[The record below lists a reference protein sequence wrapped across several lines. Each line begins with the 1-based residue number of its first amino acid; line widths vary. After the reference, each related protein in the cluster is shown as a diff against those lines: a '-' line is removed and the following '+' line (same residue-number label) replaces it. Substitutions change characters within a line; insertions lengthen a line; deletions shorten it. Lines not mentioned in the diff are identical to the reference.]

1 MNMFR
6 IVSKLLLVFILT
18 ICISVSYSQ
27 DSLHSNIE
35 LNLKEH
41 PPLEIP
47 LRYSGTYGELRPNHF
62 HAGVDLKT
70 QGREGFPVYAVE
82 DGFLSR
88 IKVDTGSY
96 GKVIYLDHPELNKTT
111 VYAHLNRFSPKIQS
125 YIKGEQY
132 LHQTYEIQ
140 RYLRPTQIPVKKG
153 EIIGYSGNTGNSFGP
168 HLHFEVRDRESEEP
182 VNPLQFGLEA
192 TDNDPPTIQGL
203 YLYESEE
210 PHVVTTFENRT
221 MIALKTVKER
231 IHYSAT
237 DTISV
242 QGYYSFG
249 IQSFDRLDL
258 SANKNGWYRLE
269 LKRNDSLIS
278 QLTIDRFNFT
288 ENPLINR
295 SIDYPFYETSNNRVL
310 LTTKE
315 ASNPLGFFK
324 NSPSTELFKA
334 EVGKIDYWKLTLSD
348 YSGNTSSID
357 WTTKGVEGVKK
368 LTIPFGNS
376 TINQTVNN
384 QLLEAQ
390 LIAIENSI
398 YSMEGVDF
406 HLSGDTLSIG
416 PKDVLVRNPLLLQ
429 IIPKEIKQK
438 PSWGSYAFFGQIG
451 KKETNFIRK
460 VESDTLSV
468 TLRNTGDFHFA
479 YDSIAPVVTPRNFSS
494 GQAINGYRYLE
505 IEAEDKETGIKS
517 FEGYLD
523 GQWVLFEHEPK
534 QNRFTF
540 DTSDILLIP
549 GVHTLEFE
557 VEDLLGN
564 KAKKTF
570 SLTIN

>member
-1 MNMFR
+1 VSMSR
-6 IVSKLLLVFILT
+6 IFSKILFIFILT
-18 ICISVSYSQ
+18 ICFSIAYSQ
-27 DSLHSNIE
+27 DSLYSNTE
-35 LNLKEH
+35 LNLKDH

-47 LRYSGTYGELRPNHF
+47 LHYSGTYGELRPNHF

-140 RYLRPTQIPVKKG
+140 RYLRPSQIPVKKG

-182 VNPLQFGLEA
+182 MNPLQFGLEA
-192 TDNDPPTIQGL
+192 TDNDPPTIQGF

-210 PHVVTTFENRT
+210 PQLITTFENRT

-237 DTISV
+237 DTINV

-269 LKRNDSLIS
+269 LMRNDSVIS
-278 QLTIDRFNFT
+278 ELTIDRFNFT

-295 SIDYPFYETSNNRVL
+295 SIDYQFYETSNNRVL

-334 EVGKIDYWKLTLSD
+334 AVGKIDDWKITLSD
-348 YSGNTSSID
+348 YSGNTSSIH
-357 WTTKGVEGVKK
+357 WTTKGVKDVKK
-368 LTIPFGNS
+368 MNIPFGNP
-376 TINQTVNN
+376 TTNERANN
-384 QLLEAQ
+384 HLLEAQ
-390 LIAIENSI
+390 LIAVENSI
-398 YSMEGVDF
+398 YSIEGLAF
-406 HLSGDTLSIG
+406 RLSGDTLSIG
-416 PKDVLVRNPLLLQ
+416 PKDVLVRNPLLLK
-429 IIPKEIKQK
+429 IIAKEIKQK
-438 PSWGSYAFFGQIG
+438 PSWLSYAFLGQIG
-451 KKETNFIRK
+451 KKGTNFIRK
-460 VESDTLSV
+460 VESDTLSI

-479 YDSIAPVVTPRNFSS
+479 YDSIAPIVTPRNFSS

-505 IEAEDKETGIKS
+505 LEAEDKETGIKS

-523 GQWVLFEHEPK
+523 GQWILFEYEPK

>member
-1 MNMFR
+1 VNMFR

-111 VYAHLNRFSPKIQS
+111 VYAHLNRFSPKIQN

-182 VNPLQFGLEA
+182 MNPLQFGLEA

-210 PHVVTTFENRT
+210 PQVVTTFENRT
-221 MIALKTVKER
+221 MIAMKTVKER

-269 LKRNDSLIS
+269 LKRNDSLITE
-278 QLTIDRFNFT
+278 LTIDRFNFT

-295 SIDYPFYETSNNRVL
+295 SIDYHFYETSNNRVL

-398 YSMEGVDF
+398 YSMEGIDF

-479 YDSIAPVVTPRNFSS
+479 YDSIAPIVTPRNFSS

-505 IEAEDKETGIKS
+505 IEADDKETGIKS

-564 KAKKTF
+564 KAKKIF

>member
-1 MNMFR
+1 MNMSR
-6 IVSKLLLVFILT
+6 IPSKLLFAFILT

-27 DSLHSNIE
+27 DSLYSNTE
-35 LNLKEH
+35 LNLREH
-41 PPLEIP
+41 PPLGIP

-96 GKVIYLDHPELNKTT
+96 GKVIYLDHPEINKST
-111 VYAHLNRFSPKIQS
+111 VYAHLNRFSPKIQN

-168 HLHFEVRDRESEEP
+168 HLHFEVRDRETEEP
-182 VNPLQFGLEA
+182 MNPLQFGLEA
-192 TDNDPPTIQGL
+192 ADHDPPTIQGF
-203 YLYESEE
+203 YLYESEQ
-210 PHVVTTFENRT
+210 PQVVTTFENRT

-231 IHYSAT
+231 IRYSAT

-278 QLTIDRFNFT
+278 ELIIDRFNFT

-295 SIDYPFYETSNNRVL
+295 SIDYHFYEASNNRVL
-310 LTTKE
+310 LATKE
-315 ASNPLGFFK
+315 TSNPLGFFK
-324 NSPSTELFKA
+324 NSPSNELFKA
-334 EVGKIDYWKLTLSD
+334 EAGKIDDWKLTLSD

-357 WTTKGVEGVKK
+357 WTTKGVKGVKK
-368 LTIPFGNS
+368 MSIPFGNS
-376 TINQTVNN
+376 EINQRVNN
-384 QLLEAQ
+384 QLLDAQ

-398 YSMEGVDF
+398 YSIEGLDF
-406 HLSGDTLSIG
+406 YLSGDTLSIG
-416 PKDVLVRNPLLLQ
+416 PKDVLVRNPLLLK

-438 PSWGSYAFFGQIG
+438 PSWLSYAFFGRIG
-451 KKETNFIRK
+451 KKGTNFIRK
-460 VESDTLSV
+460 VELDTLSV

-517 FEGYLD
+517 FEGSID

-557 VEDLLGN
+557 IEDLLGN
-564 KAKKTF
+564 KTKKTF

>member
-1 MNMFR
+1 MSMSR

-18 ICISVSYSQ
+18 ICISASYSQ
-27 DSLHSNIE
+27 DSLQSNIE
-35 LNLKEH
+35 LNLNEH

-88 IKVDTGSY
+88 IKVETGSY
-96 GKVIYLDHPELNKTT
+96 GKVVYLDHPELNKTT
-111 VYAHLNRFSPKIQS
+111 VYAHLNRFSPKIQN

-140 RYLRPTQIPVKKG
+140 RYLRPTQITVKKG

-182 VNPLQFGLEA
+182 MNPLQFGLEA
-192 TDNDPPTIQGL
+192 KDNDPPTIQGL

-210 PHVVTTFENRT
+210 PQVVTTFENRT

-231 IHYSAT
+231 IQYSAT
-237 DTISV
+237 DTIRV

-278 QLTIDRFNFT
+278 ELTIDRFNFT

-295 SIDYPFYETSNNRVL
+295 SIDYQFYETSNNRVL

-384 QLLEAQ
+384 QFLEAQ

-398 YSMEGVDF
+398 YSMEGLDF
-406 HLSGDTLSIG
+406 QLTGDTLSIE
-416 PKDVLVRNPLLLQ
+416 PKEVLVRNPLLLQ

-438 PSWGSYAFFGQIG
+438 PSWVSYAFFGQIG
-451 KKETNFIRK
+451 KKETKFIRK

>member
-1 MNMFR
+1 MSMSR

-18 ICISVSYSQ
+18 ICISASYSQ
-27 DSLHSNIE
+27 DSLQSNIE
-35 LNLKEH
+35 LNLNQH

-88 IKVDTGSY
+88 IKVETGSY
-96 GKVIYLDHPELNKTT
+96 GKVVYLDHPELNKTT
-111 VYAHLNRFSPKIQS
+111 VYAHLNRFSPKIQN

-140 RYLRPTQIPVKKG
+140 RYLRPTQITVKKG

-182 VNPLQFGLEA
+182 MNPLQFGLEA
-192 TDNDPPTIQGL
+192 KDNDPPTIQGL

-210 PHVVTTFENRT
+210 PQVVTTFENRT

-231 IHYSAT
+231 IQYSAT

-269 LKRNDSLIS
+269 LKRNDSLITE
-278 QLTIDRFNFT
+278 LTIDRFNFT

-295 SIDYPFYETSNNRVL
+295 SIDYHFYETSNNRVL

-384 QLLEAQ
+384 QFLEAQ

-398 YSMEGVDF
+398 YSMEGLDF
-406 HLSGDTLSIG
+406 QLTGDTLSIE
-416 PKDVLVRNPLLLQ
+416 PKEVLVRNPLLLQ

-438 PSWGSYAFFGQIG
+438 PSWVSYAFFGQIG
-451 KKETNFIRK
+451 KKETKFIRK

-523 GQWVLFEHEPK
+523 GQWVLFEYEPK

>member
-1 MNMFR
+1 MSMSR

-27 DSLHSNIE
+27 DSLQSNIE
-35 LNLKEH
+35 LNLNQH
-41 PPLEIP
+41 PPLKIP

-70 QGREGFPVYAVE
+70 QEREGFPVYAVE

-88 IKVDTGSY
+88 IKVETGSY
-96 GKVIYLDHPELNKTT
+96 GKVVYLDHPELNKTT
-111 VYAHLNRFSPKIQS
+111 VYAHLNRFSPKIQN

-140 RYLRPTQIPVKKG
+140 RYLRPTQITVKKG

-182 VNPLQFGLEA
+182 MNPLQFGLEA
-192 TDNDPPTIQGL
+192 KDNDPPTIQGL

-210 PHVVTTFENRT
+210 PQVVTTFENRT

-231 IHYSAT
+231 IQYSAT

-278 QLTIDRFNFT
+278 ELTIDRFNFT

-295 SIDYPFYETSNNRVL
+295 SIDYHFYETSNNRVL

-398 YSMEGVDF
+398 YSMEGLDF
-406 HLSGDTLSIG
+406 QLTGDTLSIE
-416 PKDVLVRNPLLLQ
+416 PKEVLVRNPLLLQ

-438 PSWGSYAFFGQIG
+438 PSWVSYAFFGQIG
-451 KKETNFIRK
+451 KKETKFIRK

>member
-1 MNMFR
+1 MSMSR

-18 ICISVSYSQ
+18 ICISASYSQ
-27 DSLHSNIE
+27 DSLQSNIE
-35 LNLKEH
+35 LNLNEH

-88 IKVDTGSY
+88 IKVETGSY
-96 GKVIYLDHPELNKTT
+96 GKVVYLDHPELNKTT
-111 VYAHLNRFSPKIQS
+111 VYAHLNRFSPKIQN

-132 LHQTYEIQ
+132 VHQTYEIQ
-140 RYLRPTQIPVKKG
+140 RYLRPTQITVKKG

-168 HLHFEVRDRESEEP
+168 HLHFEVRDRKSEEP
-182 VNPLQFGLEA
+182 MNPLQFGLEA
-192 TDNDPPTIQGL
+192 KDNDPPTIQGL

-210 PHVVTTFENRT
+210 PQVVTTFENRT

-231 IHYSAT
+231 IQYSAT
-237 DTISV
+237 DTIRV

-278 QLTIDRFNFT
+278 ELTIDRFNFT

-295 SIDYPFYETSNNRVL
+295 SIDYHFYETSNNRVL

-384 QLLEAQ
+384 QFLEAQ

-398 YSMEGVDF
+398 YSMEGLDF
-406 HLSGDTLSIG
+406 QLTGDTLSIE
-416 PKDVLVRNPLLLQ
+416 PKEVLVRNPLLLQ

-438 PSWGSYAFFGQIG
+438 PSWVSYAFFGQIG
-451 KKETNFIRK
+451 KKETKFIRK

-505 IEAEDKETGIKS
+505 IEAEDQETGIKS

-564 KAKKTF
+564 KVKKTF

>member
-1 MNMFR
+1 MSMSR
-6 IVSKLLLVFILT
+6 IFSRILFIFILNL
-18 ICISVSYSQ
+18 CISISYAQ
-27 DSLHSNIE
+27 DSLPLKIG

-70 QGREGFPVYAVE
+70 QGREGFPIYAVE

-96 GKVIYLDHPELNKTT
+96 GKVIYIDHPELNKTT

-125 YIKGEQY
+125 YIKSEQY

-182 VNPLQFGLEA
+182 LNPLQFGLEA
-192 TDNDPPTIQGL
+192 ADNDPPTIQGF
-203 YLYESEE
+203 YLYESVE
-210 PHVVTTFENRT
+210 PQVVTTFENRT

-231 IHYSAT
+231 IHYSVT

-278 QLTIDRFNFT
+278 ELTIDRFNFI

-295 SIDYPFYETSNNRVL
+295 SIDYHFYETSNNRVL

-334 EVGKIDYWKLTLSD
+334 EEGKIDDWKLTLSD

-357 WTTKGVEGVKK
+357 WTTKGVEEVKK

-376 TINQTVNN
+376 TINQSVNN
-384 QLLEAQ
+384 QLIEAQ
-390 LIAIENSI
+390 LIAVENSI
-398 YSMEGVDF
+398 YSVEGLDF
-406 HLSGDTLSIG
+406 RLSGDTLSIR
-416 PKDVLVRNPLLLQ
+416 PKDVLVRNPLLLK

-438 PSWGSYAFFGQIG
+438 PSWLSYAFLGQIG
-451 KKETNFIRK
+451 KNETNFIRK

-468 TLRNTGDFHFA
+468 TLRSTGDFYFA
-479 YDSIAPVVTPRNFSS
+479 YDSIAPVITPRNFSS

-505 IEAEDKETGIKS
+505 IEAEDQETGIKS

>member
-1 MNMFR
+1 VNMFR

-438 PSWGSYAFFGQIG
+438 PNWGSYAFFGQIG

-479 YDSIAPVVTPRNFSS
+479 YDSIAPIVTPRNFSS

-505 IEAEDKETGIKS
+505 IEADDKETGIKS

>member
-18 ICISVSYSQ
+18 VCISASYSQ
-27 DSLHSNIE
+27 DSLQSNIE
-35 LNLKEH
+35 LNLNQH
-41 PPLEIP
+41 PPLKIP

-88 IKVDTGSY
+88 IKVETGSY
-96 GKVIYLDHPELNKTT
+96 GKVVYLDHPKLNKTT
-111 VYAHLNRFSPKIQS
+111 VYAHLNRFSPKIQN

-210 PHVVTTFENRT
+210 PQVVTTFENRT
-221 MIALKTVKER
+221 MIAMKTVKER

-368 LTIPFGNS
+368 LTIPFGNL

-398 YSMEGVDF
+398 YSMEGIDF
-406 HLSGDTLSIG
+406 NYPET
-416 PKDVLVRNPLLLQ
+416 RYPLDLRMYWF
-429 IIPKEIKQK
+429 EIHYCFK
-438 PSWGSYAFFGQIG
+438 
-451 KKETNFIRK
+451 
-460 VESDTLSV
+460 
-468 TLRNTGDFHFA
+468 
-479 YDSIAPVVTPRNFSS
+479 
-494 GQAINGYRYLE
+494 
-505 IEAEDKETGIKS
+505 
-517 FEGYLD
+517 
-523 GQWVLFEHEPK
+523 
-534 QNRFTF
+534 
-540 DTSDILLIP
+540 
-549 GVHTLEFE
+549 
-557 VEDLLGN
+557 
-564 KAKKTF
+564 
-570 SLTIN
+570 

>member
-1 MNMFR
+1 MSMSR

-18 ICISVSYSQ
+18 ICISASYSQ
-27 DSLHSNIE
+27 DSLQSNIE
-35 LNLKEH
+35 LNLNQH
-41 PPLEIP
+41 PPLKIP

-88 IKVDTGSY
+88 IKVETGSY
-96 GKVIYLDHPELNKTT
+96 GKVVYLDHPELNKTT
-111 VYAHLNRFSPKIQS
+111 VYAHLNRFSPKIQN

-140 RYLRPTQIPVKKG
+140 RYLRPTQITVKKG

-182 VNPLQFGLEA
+182 MNPLQFGLEA
-192 TDNDPPTIQGL
+192 KDNDPPTIQGL

-210 PHVVTTFENRT
+210 PQVVTTFENRT

-231 IHYSAT
+231 IQYSAT

-269 LKRNDSLIS
+269 LKRNDSLITE
-278 QLTIDRFNFT
+278 LTIDRFNFT

-295 SIDYPFYETSNNRVL
+295 SIDYHFYETSNNRVL

-357 WTTKGVEGVKK
+357 WTTKGVEEVKK

-384 QLLEAQ
+384 QFLEAQ

-398 YSMEGVDF
+398 YSMEGLDF
-406 HLSGDTLSIG
+406 QLTGDTLSIE
-416 PKDVLVRNPLLLQ
+416 PKEVLVRNPLLLQ

-438 PSWGSYAFFGQIG
+438 PSWVSYAFFGQIG
-451 KKETNFIRK
+451 KKETKFIRK

>member
-1 MNMFR
+1 MSR

-18 ICISVSYSQ
+18 ICISASYSQ
-27 DSLHSNIE
+27 DSLQSNIE
-35 LNLKEH
+35 LNLNEH

-88 IKVDTGSY
+88 IKVETGSY
-96 GKVIYLDHPELNKTT
+96 GKVVYLDHPELNKTT
-111 VYAHLNRFSPKIQS
+111 VYAHLNRFSPKIQN

-140 RYLRPTQIPVKKG
+140 RYLRPTQITVKKG

-182 VNPLQFGLEA
+182 MNPLQFGLEA
-192 TDNDPPTIQGL
+192 KDNDPPTIQGL

-210 PHVVTTFENRT
+210 PQVVTTFENRT

-231 IHYSAT
+231 IQYSAT
-237 DTISV
+237 DTIRV

-278 QLTIDRFNFT
+278 ELTIDRFNFT

-295 SIDYPFYETSNNRVL
+295 SIDYHFYETSNNRVL

-384 QLLEAQ
+384 QFLEAQ

-398 YSMEGVDF
+398 YSMEGLDF
-406 HLSGDTLSIG
+406 QLTGDTLSIE
-416 PKDVLVRNPLLLQ
+416 PKEVLVRNPLLLQ

-438 PSWGSYAFFGQIG
+438 PSWVSYAFFGQIG
-451 KKETNFIRK
+451 KKETKFIRK

>member
-1 MNMFR
+1 VSMSR
-6 IVSKLLLVFILT
+6 IFSKLLLSFIIIT
-18 ICISVSYSQ
+18 CISASYSQ
-27 DSLHSNIE
+27 DSVYRNSE
-35 LNLKEH
+35 LNLKNH
-41 PPLEIP
+41 PPLKIP

-88 IKVDTGSY
+88 IKVDIGSY

-125 YIKGEQY
+125 YVKGEQY

-140 RYLRPTQIPVKKG
+140 RYLRPSQIPVKKG

-168 HLHFEVRDRESEEP
+168 HLHFEVRERESEEP
-182 VNPLQFGLEA
+182 INPLQFGLEA
-192 TDNDPPTIQGL
+192 ADSDPPTIQGF

-210 PHVVTTFENRT
+210 PQVVTAFENRT
-221 MIALKTVKER
+221 LIALNTVNER

-278 QLTIDRFNFT
+278 ELIIDRFNFT

-295 SIDYPFYETSNNRVL
+295 SIDYHFYETSNNRVL

-315 ASNPLGFFK
+315 AGNPLGFFK
-324 NSPSTELFKA
+324 NSPSTELFTA
-334 EVGKIDYWKLTLSD
+334 EVGKIDDWNLTLSD

-368 LTIPFGNS
+368 MTIPFGNS
-376 TINQTVNN
+376 TINQSVNN

-398 YSMEGVDF
+398 YSIEGIDLS
-406 HLSGDTLSIG
+406 LSGDTISVG
-416 PKDVLVRNPLLLQ
+416 PKDVLVRNPLLLK

-438 PSWGSYAFFGQIG
+438 PSWLSYAFFGQIG
-451 KKETNFIRK
+451 KKGTSFIRK

-479 YDSIAPVVTPRNFSS
+479 YDSIAPIVIPRNFSS

-505 IEAEDKETGIKS
+505 VEAEDKETGIKS

-523 GQWVLFEHEPK
+523 GQWILFEYEPK

-564 KAKKTF
+564 KSKKIF

>member
-1 MNMFR
+1 VSMSR

-18 ICISVSYSQ
+18 VCISASYSQ
-27 DSLHSNIE
+27 DSLQSNIE
-35 LNLKEH
+35 LNLNQH
-41 PPLEIP
+41 PPLKIP

-88 IKVDTGSY
+88 IKVETGSY
-96 GKVIYLDHPELNKTT
+96 GKVVYLDHPKLNKTT
-111 VYAHLNRFSPKIQS
+111 VYAHLNRFSPKIQN

-140 RYLRPTQIPVKKG
+140 RYLRPTQITVKKG

-182 VNPLQFGLEA
+182 MNPLQFGLEA
-192 TDNDPPTIQGL
+192 KDNDPPTIQGL

-210 PHVVTTFENRT
+210 PQVVTTFENRT

-231 IHYSAT
+231 IQYSAT

-269 LKRNDSLIS
+269 LKRNDSLITE
-278 QLTIDRFNFT
+278 LTIDRFNFT

-295 SIDYPFYETSNNRVL
+295 SIDYHFYETSNNRVL

-398 YSMEGVDF
+398 YSMEGVNL

-438 PSWGSYAFFGQIG
+438 PNWGSYAFFGQIG

-479 YDSIAPVVTPRNFSS
+479 YDSIAPIVTPRNFSS

-505 IEAEDKETGIKS
+505 IEADDKETGIKS

>member
-1 MNMFR
+1 MSMSR

-18 ICISVSYSQ
+18 ICISASYSQ
-27 DSLHSNIE
+27 DSLQSNIE
-35 LNLKEH
+35 LNLNQH

-88 IKVDTGSY
+88 IKVETGSY
-96 GKVIYLDHPELNKTT
+96 GKVVYLDHPELNKTT
-111 VYAHLNRFSPKIQS
+111 VYAHLNRFSPKIQN

-182 VNPLQFGLEA
+182 MNPLQFGLEA
-192 TDNDPPTIQGL
+192 KDNDPPTIQGL

-210 PHVVTTFENRT
+210 PQVVTTFENRT

-231 IHYSAT
+231 IQYSAT

-278 QLTIDRFNFT
+278 ELTIDRFNFT

-295 SIDYPFYETSNNRVL
+295 SIDYHFYETSNNRVL

-398 YSMEGVDF
+398 YSMEGLDF
-406 HLSGDTLSIG
+406 QLSGDTLSIE
-416 PKDVLVRNPLLLQ
+416 PKEVLVRNPLLLQ

-438 PSWGSYAFFGQIG
+438 PSWVSYAFFGQIG
-451 KKETNFIRK
+451 KKETKFIRK

>member
-398 YSMEGVDF
+398 YSMEGIDF

-438 PSWGSYAFFGQIG
+438 PNWGSYAFFGQIG

-479 YDSIAPVVTPRNFSS
+479 YDSIAPIVTPRNFSS

-505 IEAEDKETGIKS
+505 IEADDKETGIKS

-564 KAKKTF
+564 KAKKIF

>member
-1 MNMFR
+1 MSMSR
-6 IVSKLLLVFILT
+6 IFSKILFSFILT
-18 ICISVSYSQ
+18 ICISISYSQ
-27 DSLHSNIE
+27 DSLRSDTR

-88 IKVDTGSY
+88 IKVETGSY
-96 GKVIYLDHPELNKTT
+96 GKVIYLDHPELSKTT

-140 RYLRPTQIPVKKG
+140 RYLRSSQIPVKKG

-182 VNPLQFGLEA
+182 MNPLQFGLEA
-192 TDNDPPTIQGL
+192 ADNDPPTIQGF

-210 PHVVTTFENRT
+210 PEAVTTFENRT
-221 MIALKTVKER
+221 MIALKTVEER
-231 IHYSAT
+231 IYYSVT

-269 LKRNDSLIS
+269 LMRNDSLIS
-278 QLTIDRFNFT
+278 ELTIDRFNFT
-288 ENPLINR
+288 ENSLINR
-295 SIDYPFYETSNNRVL
+295 SIDYQFYETSNNRVL

-315 ASNPLGFFK
+315 ASSPLGFFK
-324 NSPSTELFKA
+324 TSPSTELFKA

-348 YSGNTSSID
+348 YSGNTSSIN
-357 WTTKGVEGVKK
+357 WTTKGVQGVKK
-368 LTIPFGNS
+368 MAMPFGNL
-376 TINQTVNN
+376 TTNQSVNN

-390 LIAIENSI
+390 LIAVENSI
-398 YSMEGVDF
+398 YSTEGLDF
-406 HLSGDTLSIG
+406 RLSGDTLSIG
-416 PKDVLVRNPLLLQ
+416 PKDVLVRNPLLLK
-429 IIPKEIKQK
+429 IIAKEIKQK
-438 PSWGSYAFFGQIG
+438 PSWLSYAFLGQIG
-451 KKETNFIRK
+451 KKGINFIRK
-460 VESDTLSV
+460 VESDTLSI

-479 YDSIAPVVTPRNFSS
+479 YDSIAPVVAPRNFSS

-523 GQWVLFEHEPK
+523 GQWILFEHEPK

-549 GVHTLEFE
+549 GAHTLEFE

>member
-1 MNMFR
+1 
-6 IVSKLLLVFILT
+6 
-18 ICISVSYSQ
+18 
-27 DSLHSNIE
+27 
-35 LNLKEH
+35 LNLNEH

-88 IKVDTGSY
+88 IKVETGSY
-96 GKVIYLDHPELNKTT
+96 GKVVYLDHPELNKTT
-111 VYAHLNRFSPKIQS
+111 VYAHLNRFSPKIQN

-140 RYLRPTQIPVKKG
+140 RYLRPTQITVKKG

-182 VNPLQFGLEA
+182 MNPLQFGLEA
-192 TDNDPPTIQGL
+192 KDNDPPTIQGL

-210 PHVVTTFENRT
+210 PQVVTTFENRT

-231 IHYSAT
+231 IQYSAT
-237 DTISV
+237 DTIRV

-278 QLTIDRFNFT
+278 ELTIDRFNFT

-295 SIDYPFYETSNNRVL
+295 SIDYHFYETSNNRVL

-384 QLLEAQ
+384 QFLEAQ

-398 YSMEGVDF
+398 YSMEGLDF
-406 HLSGDTLSIG
+406 QLTGDTLSIE
-416 PKDVLVRNPLLLQ
+416 PKEVLVRNPLLLQ

-438 PSWGSYAFFGQIG
+438 PSWVSYAFFGQIG
-451 KKETNFIRK
+451 KKETKFIRK

>member
-1 MNMFR
+1 M
-6 IVSKLLLVFILT
+6 
-18 ICISVSYSQ
+18 SYAQ
-27 DSLHSNIE
+27 DSLSLKTG

-168 HLHFEVRDRESEEP
+168 HLHFEVRDRASEEP
-182 VNPLQFGLEA
+182 MNPFQFGLEA
-192 TDNDPPTIQGL
+192 IDNDPPTIQGF

-210 PHVVTTFENRT
+210 PQVVTTLENRT
-221 MIALKTVKER
+221 MITLKTVKER

-258 SANKNGWYRLE
+258 SSNKNGWYRLA

-278 QLTIDRFNFT
+278 ELTIDRFNFT

-295 SIDYPFYETSNNRVL
+295 SIDYHFYETSNNRVL

-315 ASNPLGFFK
+315 VSNPLGFFK
-324 NSPSTELFKA
+324 SSPSTELFKA
-334 EVGKIDYWKLTLSD
+334 EVGKIDDWELTLSD

-368 LTIPFGNS
+368 LNLPFGNS
-376 TINQTVNN
+376 TINQSLNN

-390 LIAIENSI
+390 LIAVENSI
-398 YSMEGVDF
+398 YSIEGLDF
-406 HLSGDTLSIG
+406 RLSGDTLSIQ
-416 PKDVLVRNPLLLQ
+416 PKDVLVRNPLLLK
-429 IIPKEIKQK
+429 IIPKAIKQK
-438 PSWGSYAFFGQIG
+438 PSWLSYAFLGQIG
-451 KKETNFIRK
+451 KKGTNFIRK

-468 TLRNTGDFHFA
+468 TLRSTGDFYFA
-479 YDSIAPVVTPRNFSS
+479 YDSIAPVITPRNFSS

>member
-1 MNMFR
+1 VNMFR

-269 LKRNDSLIS
+269 LKRNDSLITE
-278 QLTIDRFNFT
+278 LTIDRFNFT

-295 SIDYPFYETSNNRVL
+295 SIDYHFYETSNNRVL

-368 LTIPFGNS
+368 LTIPFGNL

-390 LIAIENSI
+390 LIAIKNSI
-398 YSMEGVDF
+398 YSMEGIDF

-479 YDSIAPVVTPRNFSS
+479 YDSIAPIVTPRNFSS

-505 IEAEDKETGIKS
+505 IEADDKETGIKS

-564 KAKKTF
+564 KAKKIF

>member
-1 MNMFR
+1 
-6 IVSKLLLVFILT
+6 
-18 ICISVSYSQ
+18 
-27 DSLHSNIE
+27 
-35 LNLKEH
+35 
-41 PPLEIP
+41 
-47 LRYSGTYGELRPNHF
+47 
-62 HAGVDLKT
+62 
-70 QGREGFPVYAVE
+70 
-82 DGFLSR
+82 
-88 IKVDTGSY
+88 
-96 GKVIYLDHPELNKTT
+96 
-111 VYAHLNRFSPKIQS
+111 
-125 YIKGEQY
+125 
-132 LHQTYEIQ
+132 
-140 RYLRPTQIPVKKG
+140 
-153 EIIGYSGNTGNSFGP
+153 
-168 HLHFEVRDRESEEP
+168 
-182 VNPLQFGLEA
+182 
-192 TDNDPPTIQGL
+192 
-203 YLYESEE
+203 
-210 PHVVTTFENRT
+210 
-221 MIALKTVKER
+221 
-231 IHYSAT
+231 
-237 DTISV
+237 
-242 QGYYSFG
+242 
-249 IQSFDRLDL
+249 
-258 SANKNGWYRLE
+258 
-269 LKRNDSLIS
+269 
-278 QLTIDRFNFT
+278 
-288 ENPLINR
+288 
-295 SIDYPFYETSNNRVL
+295 

-438 PSWGSYAFFGQIG
+438 PSWVSYAFFGQIG
-451 KKETNFIRK
+451 KKETKFIRK

-479 YDSIAPVVTPRNFSS
+479 YDSIAPIITPRNFSS

-505 IEAEDKETGIKS
+505 IEADDKETGIKS

-557 VEDLLGN
+557 VEDLVGN

>member
-1 MNMFR
+1 MNMSR
-6 IVSKLLLVFILT
+6 IFSRILFSLIST
-18 ICISVSYSQ
+18 ICISISYAQ
-27 DSLHSNIE
+27 DSLHLKTE
-35 LNLKEH
+35 LNLKDH

-88 IKVDTGSY
+88 IKVETGSY
-96 GKVIYLDHPELNKTT
+96 GKVIYLDHPELSKTT

-132 LHQTYEIQ
+132 LHQTYDIQ
-140 RYLRPTQIPVKKG
+140 RYLRPSQIPVKKG
-153 EIIGYSGNTGNSFGP
+153 EVIGYSGNTGNSFGP

-182 VNPLQFGLEA
+182 MNPLQFGLEA
-192 TDNDPPTIQGL
+192 ADNDPPTIQGF

-210 PHVVTTFENRT
+210 PQVVTTFENRT

-231 IHYSAT
+231 ILYSAT
-237 DTISV
+237 DTINV

-269 LKRNDSLIS
+269 LMRNDSLIS
-278 QLTIDRFNFT
+278 ELTIDRFNFT

-295 SIDYPFYETSNNRVL
+295 SIDYQFYETSNNRVL

-324 NSPSTELFKA
+324 TNPSTEMFKA
-334 EVGKIDYWKLTLSD
+334 EVGKIDDWKLTLSD
-348 YSGNTSSID
+348 YSGNTSSIH

-368 LTIPFGNS
+368 MTIPFGNL
-376 TINQTVNN
+376 TINQSVSN
-384 QLLEAQ
+384 QLLETQ
-390 LIAIENSI
+390 LIAVENSI
-398 YSMEGVDF
+398 YSIEDLDF
-406 HLSGDTLSIG
+406 RLSGDTLSIG
-416 PKDVLVRNPLLLQ
+416 PKDVLVRNPLLLK
-429 IIPKEIKQK
+429 IIAKEIKQK
-438 PSWGSYAFFGQIG
+438 PSWLSYAYLGQIG
-451 KKETNFIRK
+451 KKGTNFIRK
-460 VESDTLSV
+460 VESDTVSI

-517 FEGYLD
+517 YEGYLD
-523 GQWVLFEHEPK
+523 GQWILFEYEPK
-534 QNRFTF
+534 ENRFTF

>member
-1 MNMFR
+1 MSMSR
-6 IVSKLLLVFILT
+6 IFSKLLFIYIST
-18 ICISVSYSQ
+18 SCISTSYSQ

-111 VYAHLNRFSPKIQS
+111 VYAHLNRFSPKIQN

-182 VNPLQFGLEA
+182 MNPLQFGLEA

-210 PHVVTTFENRT
+210 PQVVTTFENRT
-221 MIALKTVKER
+221 MIAMKTVKER

-278 QLTIDRFNFT
+278 ELTIDRFNFT

-295 SIDYPFYETSNNRVL
+295 SIDYHFYETSNNRVL

-398 YSMEGVDF
+398 YSMEGIDF

-438 PSWGSYAFFGQIG
+438 PSWVSYAFFGQIG
-451 KKETNFIRK
+451 KKETKFIRK

-479 YDSIAPVVTPRNFSS
+479 YDSIAPIVTPRNFSS

-505 IEAEDKETGIKS
+505 IEADDKETGIKS

>member
-1 MNMFR
+1 MSMSR

-18 ICISVSYSQ
+18 ICISASYSQ
-27 DSLHSNIE
+27 DSLQSNIE
-35 LNLKEH
+35 LNLNEH

-88 IKVDTGSY
+88 IKVETGSY
-96 GKVIYLDHPELNKTT
+96 GKVVYLDHPELNKTT
-111 VYAHLNRFSPKIQS
+111 VYAHLNRFSPKIQN

-140 RYLRPTQIPVKKG
+140 RYLRPTQITVKKG

-182 VNPLQFGLEA
+182 MNPLQFGLEA
-192 TDNDPPTIQGL
+192 KDNDPPTIQGL

-210 PHVVTTFENRT
+210 PQVVTTFENRT

-231 IHYSAT
+231 IQYSAT
-237 DTISV
+237 DTIRV

-258 SANKNGWYRLE
+258 SANKNGWYRLA

-278 QLTIDRFNFT
+278 ELTIDRFNFT

-295 SIDYPFYETSNNRVL
+295 SIDYHFYETSNNRVL

-384 QLLEAQ
+384 QFLEAQ

-398 YSMEGVDF
+398 YSMEGLDF
-406 HLSGDTLSIG
+406 QLTGDTLSIE
-416 PKDVLVRNPLLLQ
+416 PKEVLVRNPLLLQ

-438 PSWGSYAFFGQIG
+438 PSWVSYAFFGQIG
-451 KKETNFIRK
+451 KKETKFIRK

>member
-1 MNMFR
+1 MSMSR

-18 ICISVSYSQ
+18 VCISVSYSQ
-27 DSLHSNIE
+27 DSLQSNIE
-35 LNLKEH
+35 LNLNQH
-41 PPLEIP
+41 PPLKIP

-88 IKVDTGSY
+88 IKVETGSY
-96 GKVIYLDHPELNKTT
+96 GKVVYLDHPKLNKTT
-111 VYAHLNRFSPKIQS
+111 VYAHLNRFSPKIQN

-140 RYLRPTQIPVKKG
+140 RYLRPTQITVKKG

-182 VNPLQFGLEA
+182 MNPLQFGLEA
-192 TDNDPPTIQGL
+192 KDNDPPTIQGL

-210 PHVVTTFENRT
+210 PQVVTTFENRT
-221 MIALKTVKER
+221 MIAMKTVKER

-398 YSMEGVDF
+398 YSMEGIDF

-438 PSWGSYAFFGQIG
+438 PNWGSYAFFGQIG

-564 KAKKTF
+564 KAKKIF

>member
-1 MNMFR
+1 MSMSR
-6 IVSKLLLVFILT
+6 IFSKILYSFILT
-18 ICISVSYSQ
+18 ICISKSYSQ
-27 DSLHSNIE
+27 DSLHSITE
-35 LNLKEH
+35 LNLKDH
-41 PPLEIP
+41 PPIEIP

-88 IKVDTGSY
+88 IKVETGSY

-140 RYLRPTQIPVKKG
+140 RYLRPSQIPVKKG

-182 VNPLQFGLEA
+182 MNPLQFGLEA
-192 TDNDPPTIQGL
+192 ADHDPPTIQGF

-210 PHVVTTFENRT
+210 PQVVTSFENRT
-221 MIALKTVKER
+221 MIALKTIKER
-231 IHYSAT
+231 IYYSAT
-237 DTISV
+237 DTIDV

-269 LKRNDSLIS
+269 LMRNDSLIS
-278 QLTIDRFNFT
+278 ELTIDRFNFT

-295 SIDYPFYETSNNRVL
+295 SIDYQFYETSNNRVL

-315 ASNPLGFFK
+315 TSNPLGFFK
-324 NSPSTELFKA
+324 NSPSSELFKA
-334 EVGKIDYWKLTLSD
+334 EVGKIDDWKLTLSD
-348 YSGNTSSID
+348 YSGNTSSIH
-357 WTTKGVEGVKK
+357 WTTKGIRGVKK
-368 LTIPFGNS
+368 MSIPFGNS
-376 TINQTVNN
+376 TINQHANN

-390 LIAIENSI
+390 LIAVENSI
-398 YSMEGVDF
+398 YSIEDLDF
-406 HLSGDTLSIG
+406 RLSGDTLSIG
-416 PKDVLVRNPLLLQ
+416 PKDVLVRNPLLLK
-429 IIPKEIKQK
+429 IIAKEIKQK
-438 PSWGSYAFFGQIG
+438 PSWLSYAFFGRIG
-451 KKETNFIRK
+451 KKRTNFIRK
-460 VESDTLSV
+460 VESDTLSI

-523 GQWVLFEHEPK
+523 GQWILFEHEPK

>member
-1 MNMFR
+1 MNMSR
-6 IVSKLLLVFILT
+6 ISSKLLFAFILT
-18 ICISVSYSQ
+18 ICISASYSQ
-27 DSLHSNIE
+27 DSLYSNTK
-35 LNLKEH
+35 LNLREY

-96 GKVIYLDHPELNKTT
+96 GKVIYLDHPEINKST
-111 VYAHLNRFSPKIQS
+111 VYAHLNRFSPKIQN
-125 YIKGEQY
+125 YVKGEQY

-182 VNPLQFGLEA
+182 MNPLQFGLEA
-192 TDNDPPTIQGL
+192 ADHDPPTIQGF
-203 YLYESEE
+203 YLYESEQ
-210 PHVVTTFENRT
+210 PQVVTTFENRT

-231 IHYSAT
+231 IQYSAT

-278 QLTIDRFNFT
+278 ELIIDRFNFT

-295 SIDYPFYETSNNRVL
+295 SIDYHFYETSNNRVL

-315 ASNPLGFFK
+315 TSNPLGFFK

-334 EVGKIDYWKLTLSD
+334 EAGKIDDWKLTLSD

-368 LTIPFGNS
+368 MSVPFGNS
-376 TINQTVNN
+376 EINQRVNN
-384 QLLEAQ
+384 QLLNAQ

-398 YSMEGVDF
+398 YSIEDLDF
-406 HLSGDTLSIG
+406 YLSGDTLSIR
-416 PKDVLVRNPLLLQ
+416 PKDVLVRNPLLLK

-438 PSWGSYAFFGQIG
+438 PSWLSYAFFGRIG
-451 KKETNFIRK
+451 KKGTNFIRK

-517 FEGYLD
+517 FEGSID

-534 QNRFTF
+534 KNRFTF

-564 KAKKTF
+564 KTKKTF

>member
-1 MNMFR
+1 MSMSR

-18 ICISVSYSQ
+18 VCISASYSQ
-27 DSLHSNIE
+27 DSLQSNIE
-35 LNLKEH
+35 LNLNQH
-41 PPLEIP
+41 PPLKIP

-88 IKVDTGSY
+88 IKVETGSY
-96 GKVIYLDHPELNKTT
+96 GKVVYLDHPKLNKTT
-111 VYAHLNRFSPKIQS
+111 VYAHLNRFSPKIQN

-182 VNPLQFGLEA
+182 MNPLQFGLEA
-192 TDNDPPTIQGL
+192 KDNDPPSIQGL

-210 PHVVTTFENRT
+210 PQVVTTFENRT
-221 MIALKTVKER
+221 MIALKAVKER
-231 IHYSAT
+231 IQYSAT

-269 LKRNDSLIS
+269 LKRNDSLITE
-278 QLTIDRFNFT
+278 LTIDRFNFT

-295 SIDYPFYETSNNRVL
+295 SIDYHFYETSNNRVL

-398 YSMEGVDF
+398 YSMEGLDF
-406 HLSGDTLSIG
+406 RLTGDTLSIE
-416 PKDVLVRNPLLLQ
+416 PKEVLVRNPLLLQ

-438 PSWGSYAFFGQIG
+438 PSWVSYAFFGQIG
-451 KKETNFIRK
+451 KKETKFIRK

>member
-1 MNMFR
+1 MSMSR

-18 ICISVSYSQ
+18 ICISASYSQ
-27 DSLHSNIE
+27 DSLQSNIE
-35 LNLKEH
+35 LNLNQH

-88 IKVDTGSY
+88 IKVETGSY
-96 GKVIYLDHPELNKTT
+96 GKVVYLDHPELNKTT
-111 VYAHLNRFSPKIQS
+111 VYAHLNRFSPKIQN

-140 RYLRPTQIPVKKG
+140 RYLRPTQITVKKG

-182 VNPLQFGLEA
+182 MNPLQFGLEA
-192 TDNDPPTIQGL
+192 KDNDPPTIQGL

-210 PHVVTTFENRT
+210 PQVVTTFENRT

-231 IHYSAT
+231 IQYSAT

-269 LKRNDSLIS
+269 LKRNDSLITE
-278 QLTIDRFNFT
+278 LTIDRFNFT

-295 SIDYPFYETSNNRVL
+295 SIDYHFYETSNNRVL

-357 WTTKGVEGVKK
+357 WTTKGVEEVKK

-384 QLLEAQ
+384 QFLEAQ

-398 YSMEGVDF
+398 YSMEGLDF
-406 HLSGDTLSIG
+406 QLTGDTLSIG
-416 PKDVLVRNPLLLQ
+416 PKEVLVRNPLLLQ

-438 PSWGSYAFFGQIG
+438 PSWVSYAFFGQIG
-451 KKETNFIRK
+451 KKETKFICK

>member
-1 MNMFR
+1 MSMSR

-18 ICISVSYSQ
+18 ICISASYSQ
-27 DSLHSNIE
+27 DSLQSNIE
-35 LNLKEH
+35 LNLNEH

-88 IKVDTGSY
+88 IKVETGSY
-96 GKVIYLDHPELNKTT
+96 GKVVYLDHPELNKTT
-111 VYAHLNRFSPKIQS
+111 VYAHLNRFSPKIQN

-140 RYLRPTQIPVKKG
+140 RYLRPTQITVKKG

-182 VNPLQFGLEA
+182 MNPLQFGLEA
-192 TDNDPPTIQGL
+192 KDNDPPTIQGL

-210 PHVVTTFENRT
+210 PQVVTTFENRT

-231 IHYSAT
+231 IQYSAT
-237 DTISV
+237 DTIRV

-278 QLTIDRFNFT
+278 ELTIDRFNFT

-295 SIDYPFYETSNNRVL
+295 SIDYHFYETSNNRVL

-384 QLLEAQ
+384 QFLEAQ

-398 YSMEGVDF
+398 YSMEGLDF
-406 HLSGDTLSIG
+406 QLTGDTLSIE
-416 PKDVLVRNPLLLQ
+416 PKEVLVRNPLLLQ

-438 PSWGSYAFFGQIG
+438 PSWVSYAFFGQIG
-451 KKETNFIRK
+451 KKETKFIRK

-564 KAKKTF
+564 KVKKTF

>member
-231 IHYSAT
+231 IQYSAT

-398 YSMEGVDF
+398 YSMEGIDF

-438 PSWGSYAFFGQIG
+438 PNWGSYTFFGQIG
-451 KKETNFIRK
+451 KKETKFIRK

>member
-1 MNMFR
+1 MSMSR

-18 ICISVSYSQ
+18 ICISASYSQ
-27 DSLHSNIE
+27 DSLQSNIE
-35 LNLKEH
+35 LNLNQH
-41 PPLEIP
+41 PPLKIP

-88 IKVDTGSY
+88 IKVETGSY
-96 GKVIYLDHPELNKTT
+96 GKVVYLDHPELNKTT
-111 VYAHLNRFSPKIQS
+111 VYAHLNRFSPKIQN

-140 RYLRPTQIPVKKG
+140 RYLRPTQITVKKG

-182 VNPLQFGLEA
+182 MNPLQFGLEA
-192 TDNDPPTIQGL
+192 KDNDPPTIQGL

-210 PHVVTTFENRT
+210 PQVVTTFENRT

-231 IHYSAT
+231 IQYSAT

-269 LKRNDSLIS
+269 LKRNDSLITE
-278 QLTIDRFNFT
+278 LTIDRFNFT

-295 SIDYPFYETSNNRVL
+295 SIDYHFYETSNNRVL

-384 QLLEAQ
+384 QFLEAQ

-398 YSMEGVDF
+398 YSMEGLDF
-406 HLSGDTLSIG
+406 QLTGDTLSIE
-416 PKDVLVRNPLLLQ
+416 PKEVLVRNPLLLQ

-438 PSWGSYAFFGQIG
+438 PSWVSYAFFGQIG
-451 KKETNFIRK
+451 KKETKFIRK

-523 GQWVLFEHEPK
+523 GQWVLFEYEPK

>member
-1 MNMFR
+1 MSMSR

-18 ICISVSYSQ
+18 ICISASYSQ
-27 DSLHSNIE
+27 DSLQSNIE
-35 LNLKEH
+35 LNLNQH
-41 PPLEIP
+41 PPLKIP

-88 IKVDTGSY
+88 IKVETGSY
-96 GKVIYLDHPELNKTT
+96 GKVVYLDHPELNKTT
-111 VYAHLNRFSPKIQS
+111 VYAHLNRFSPKIQN

-140 RYLRPTQIPVKKG
+140 RYLRPTQITVKKG

-182 VNPLQFGLEA
+182 MNPLQFGLEA
-192 TDNDPPTIQGL
+192 KDNDPPTIQGL

-210 PHVVTTFENRT
+210 PQVVTTFENRT

-231 IHYSAT
+231 IQYSAT

-269 LKRNDSLIS
+269 LKRNDSLITE
-278 QLTIDRFNFT
+278 LTIDRFNFT

-295 SIDYPFYETSNNRVL
+295 SIDYHFYETSNNRVL

-357 WTTKGVEGVKK
+357 WTTKGVEEVKK

-384 QLLEAQ
+384 QFLEAQ

-398 YSMEGVDF
+398 YSMEGLDF
-406 HLSGDTLSIG
+406 QLTGDTLSIG
-416 PKDVLVRNPLLLQ
+416 PKEVLVRNPLLLQ

-438 PSWGSYAFFGQIG
+438 PSWVSYAFFGQIG
-451 KKETNFIRK
+451 KKETKFIRK

>member
-1 MNMFR
+1 MSMSR

-18 ICISVSYSQ
+18 ICISASYSQ
-27 DSLHSNIE
+27 DSLQSNIE
-35 LNLKEH
+35 LNLNQH
-41 PPLEIP
+41 PPLKIP

-88 IKVDTGSY
+88 IKVETGSY
-96 GKVIYLDHPELNKTT
+96 GKVVYLDHPELNKTT
-111 VYAHLNRFSPKIQS
+111 VYAHLNRFSPKIQN

-140 RYLRPTQIPVKKG
+140 RYLRPTQITVKKG

-182 VNPLQFGLEA
+182 MNPLQFGLEA
-192 TDNDPPTIQGL
+192 KDNDPPTIQGL

-210 PHVVTTFENRT
+210 PQVVTTFENRT

-231 IHYSAT
+231 IQYSAT

-269 LKRNDSLIS
+269 LKRNDSLITE
-278 QLTIDRFNFT
+278 LTIDRFNFT

-295 SIDYPFYETSNNRVL
+295 SIDYHFYETSNNRVL

-357 WTTKGVEGVKK
+357 WTTKGVEEVKK
-368 LTIPFGNS
+368 LTIPLGNS

-384 QLLEAQ
+384 QFLEAQ

-398 YSMEGVDF
+398 YSMEGLDF
-406 HLSGDTLSIG
+406 QLTGDTLSIG
-416 PKDVLVRNPLLLQ
+416 PKEVLVRNPLLLQ

-438 PSWGSYAFFGQIG
+438 PSWVSYAFFGQIG
-451 KKETNFIRK
+451 KKETKFIRK

>member
-1 MNMFR
+1 VSMSR

-18 ICISVSYSQ
+18 VCISASYSQ
-27 DSLHSNIE
+27 DSLQSNIE
-35 LNLKEH
+35 LNLNQH
-41 PPLEIP
+41 PPLKIP

-88 IKVDTGSY
+88 IKVETGSY
-96 GKVIYLDHPELNKTT
+96 GKVVYLDHPKLNKTT
-111 VYAHLNRFSPKIQS
+111 VYAHLNRFSPKIQN

-182 VNPLQFGLEA
+182 MNPLQFGLEA

-210 PHVVTTFENRT
+210 PQVVTTFENRT

-278 QLTIDRFNFT
+278 ELTIDRFNFT

-295 SIDYPFYETSNNRVL
+295 SIDYHFYETSNNRVL

-334 EVGKIDYWKLTLSD
+334 EVGKINYWKLTLGD

-398 YSMEGVDF
+398 YSMEGLDF
-406 HLSGDTLSIG
+406 HLSGDTLSIE
-416 PKDVLVRNPLLLQ
+416 PKEVLVRNPLLLQ

-438 PSWGSYAFFGQIG
+438 PSWVSYAFFGQIG
-451 KKETNFIRK
+451 KKETKFIRK

>member
-1 MNMFR
+1 MSMSR

-18 ICISVSYSQ
+18 ICISASYSQ
-27 DSLHSNIE
+27 DSLQSNIE
-35 LNLKEH
+35 LNLNEH

-88 IKVDTGSY
+88 IKVETGSY
-96 GKVIYLDHPELNKTT
+96 GKVVYLDHPELNKTT
-111 VYAHLNRFSPKIQS
+111 VYAHLNRFSPKIQN

-140 RYLRPTQIPVKKG
+140 RYLRPTQITVKKG

-168 HLHFEVRDRESEEP
+168 HLHFEVRDRKSEEP
-182 VNPLQFGLEA
+182 MNPLQFGLEA
-192 TDNDPPTIQGL
+192 KDNDPPTIQGL

-210 PHVVTTFENRT
+210 PQVVTTFENRT

-231 IHYSAT
+231 IQYSAT
-237 DTISV
+237 DTIRV

-278 QLTIDRFNFT
+278 ELTIDRFNFT

-295 SIDYPFYETSNNRVL
+295 SIDYHFYETSNNRVL

-384 QLLEAQ
+384 QFLEAQ

-398 YSMEGVDF
+398 YSMEGLDF
-406 HLSGDTLSIG
+406 QLTGDTLSIE
-416 PKDVLVRNPLLLQ
+416 PKEVLVRNPLLLQ

-438 PSWGSYAFFGQIG
+438 PSWVSYAFFGQIG
-451 KKETNFIRK
+451 KKETKFIRK

-564 KAKKTF
+564 KVKKTF

>member
-1 MNMFR
+1 VNMSR
-6 IVSKLLLVFILT
+6 IPSKHLFAFILT

-27 DSLHSNIE
+27 DSLYSNTE
-35 LNLKEH
+35 LNLREH
-41 PPLEIP
+41 PPLGIP

-96 GKVIYLDHPELNKTT
+96 GKVIYLDHPEINKST
-111 VYAHLNRFSPKIQS
+111 VYAHLNRFSPKIQN

-182 VNPLQFGLEA
+182 MNPLQFGLEA
-192 TDNDPPTIQGL
+192 ADHDPPTIQGF
-203 YLYESEE
+203 YLYESEQ
-210 PHVVTTFENRT
+210 PQVVTTFENRT

-231 IHYSAT
+231 IRYSAT

-278 QLTIDRFNFT
+278 ELIIDRFNFT

-295 SIDYPFYETSNNRVL
+295 SIDYHFYEASNNRVL

-315 ASNPLGFFK
+315 TSNPLGFFK

-334 EVGKIDYWKLTLSD
+334 EAGKIDDWKLTLSD

-357 WTTKGVEGVKK
+357 WTTKGVKGVKK
-368 LTIPFGNS
+368 MSIPFGNS
-376 TINQTVNN
+376 EINQRVNN
-384 QLLEAQ
+384 QLLDAQ

-398 YSMEGVDF
+398 YSIEDLDF
-406 HLSGDTLSIG
+406 YLSGDTLSIG
-416 PKDVLVRNPLLLQ
+416 PKDVLVRNPLLLK

-438 PSWGSYAFFGQIG
+438 PSWLSYAFFGRIS
-451 KKETNFIRK
+451 KKGTNFIRK

-479 YDSIAPVVTPRNFSS
+479 YDSIAPIVTPRNFSS

-517 FEGYLD
+517 FEGSID
-523 GQWVLFEHEPK
+523 GQWILFEHEPK

-557 VEDLLGN
+557 IEDLLGN
-564 KAKKTF
+564 KTKKTF